1 MDTQKIFDALPHVNK
16 IWVTSDGH
24 FHLHDHEGGTLFLRP
39 SDDIPKEEIKTSQ
52 PKGNKKVK

>member
-24 FHLHDHEGGTLFLRP
+24 FHLHNHEGGEMILRP

>member
-1 MDTQKIFDALPHVNK
+1 MDTQAIFDAHPSVNK

-24 FHLHDHEGGTLFLRP
+24 FHLHDHEGGTIVLRP
-39 SDDIPKEEIKTSQ
+39 SDDIPTEIKTSQ